1 MLSKILARCQNSER
15 NNCAYLYL
23 AVSDGHYLWEQ
34 GVGNPNLPFP
44 TRDGDKKFSDLQVMK
59 AGLFLQTVKLLLHS
73 LLQPLPKT
81 QAILHQFEL
90 HQ

>member
-1 MLSKILARCQNSER
+1 MCLYTYLFGMWRSLA
-15 NNCAYLYL
+15 AHL
-23 AVSDGHYLWEQ
+23 LWEQ
-34 GVGNPNLPFP
+34 GVGSSNLPIP
-44 TRDGDKKFSDLQVMK
+44 TREGDKKFSDLQVMK

-73 LLQPLPKT
+73 PLQPLPKT